1 MTRPS
6 AGRLIGFVAAAL
18 VSGCCFGAA
27 QAADIKVLSAGA
39 LRPLMQELAPDFEK
53 ASGNHLVLDF
63 ATAGGVEQRIAAG
76 EPVDVAILTEP
87 RIKTLEGDGKIAK
100 ESIALIGRAA
110 IGLAVKKGVPH
121 PDIGSVAGFR
131 RTLLIARSIAYTDPA
146 SGGTSGI
153 DIAKIFERLG
163 IAGDL
168 KAKLR
173 PISGSAGEPPSVG
186 GAVALG
192 VAEIGLQPISE
203 LMGTP
208 GIEIVGRLPAE
219 LQSPDLVYFAGIPAA
234 SAQPAPAKALVDFL
248 AGFEAAPIIK
258 SKGLEPR

>member
-100 ESIALIGRAA
+100 ESVALIGRAA

>member
-1 MTRPS
+1 MTRPP
-6 AGRLIGFVAAAL
+6 ARRLIGFVAAL
-18 VSGCCFGAA
+18 IGGCCFGAA

-39 LRPLMQELAPDFEK
+39 LRSLMQELAGDFEK

-76 EPVDVAILTEP
+76 EAVDVAILTEP
-87 RIKTLEGDGKIAK
+87 RIKTLEGDGKIVK
-100 ESIALIGRAA
+100 DSIALIGRAA
-110 IGLAVKKGVPH
+110 IGLAVKKGTPH
-121 PDIGSVAGFR
+121 PDISSVAAFR

-153 DIAKIFERLG
+153 HIAKMFDRLG

-173 PISGSAGEPPSVG
+173 PISGSAGEPPLVG
-186 GAVALG
+186 GAVATG
-192 VAEIGLQPISE
+192 EAEIGIQPISE
-203 LMGTP
+203 LMGIP

-219 LQSPDLVYFAGIPAA
+219 LQSPELVYFAGIPAA
-234 SAQPAPAKALVDFL
+234 SAQPAPAHALIEFL

>member
-6 AGRLIGFVAAAL
+6 ARRLIGLVAA
-18 VSGCCFGAA
+18 VVGGCCSGAV

-39 LRPLMQELAPDFEK
+39 LRSLIQGLAPDFEK
-53 ASGNHLVLDF
+53 TSGNHLVLGF

-76 EPVDVAILTEP
+76 EAIDVAILTEP

-100 ESIALIGRAA
+100 ESVALIGRAA
-110 IGLAVKKGVPH
+110 IGLAVKKGAPH
-121 PDIGSVAGFR
+121 PDISSVAAFR
-131 RTLLIARSIAYTDPA
+131 RTLLLARSVGYTDPA
-146 SGGTSGI
+146 SGGTGGNHV
-153 DIAKIFERLG
+153 AKIFERLG

-168 KAKLR
+168 KGKLR

-186 GAVALG
+186 GAVSLG
-192 VAEIGLQPISE
+192 EAEIGIQPISE
-203 LMGTP
+203 LMGIP

-219 LQSPDLVYFAGIPAA
+219 LQSPELVYFAGIPAA
-234 SAQPAPAKALVDFL
+234 SAQPAPAKALIDFL

>member
-1 MTRPS
+1 
-6 AGRLIGFVAAAL
+6 
-18 VSGCCFGAA
+18 
-27 QAADIKVLSAGA
+27 
-39 LRPLMQELAPDFEK
+39 MQELARDFERV
-53 ASGNHLVLDF
+53 SGNRLLLDF

-110 IGLAVKKGVPH
+110 IGLAVKKGMPH
-121 PDIGSVAGFR
+121 PDITTVAGFR
-131 RTLLIARSIAYTDPA
+131 RTLLVARSVAYT
-146 SGGTSGI
+146 TSGI
-153 DIAKIFERLG
+153 HIAKIFERLG

-168 KAKLR
+168 KGKLR
-173 PISGSAGEPPSVG
+173 PISGSAGEPPLVG
-186 GAVALG
+186 GAVAAG
-192 VAEIGLQPISE
+192 EAEIGIQPISE
-203 LMGTP
+203 LMGIP

-234 SAQPAPAKALVDFL
+234 SAQPAPAQTLIDFL

>member
-6 AGRLIGFVAAAL
+6 ARRLIGFVAA
-18 VSGCCFGAA
+18 VVGGCCSGAV

-39 LRPLMQELAPDFEK
+39 LRSLMQGLAPDFEK
-53 ASGNHLVLDF
+53 TSGNHLVLDF

-76 EPVDVAILTEP
+76 EAIDVAILTEP

-100 ESIALIGRAA
+100 ESVALIGRAA
-110 IGLAVKKGVPH
+110 IGLVVKKGAPH
-121 PDIGSVAGFR
+121 PDISSVAAFR
-131 RTLLIARSIAYTDPA
+131 RTLLLARSVGYTDPA

-153 DIAKIFERLG
+153 HIAKIFERLG

-168 KAKLR
+168 KGKLR

-192 VAEIGLQPISE
+192 EAEIGIQPISE
-203 LMGTP
+203 LMGIP
-208 GIEIVGRLPAE
+208 GIEIVGSLPAE
-219 LQSPDLVYFAGIPAA
+219 LQSPELVYFAGIPAA
-234 SAQPAPAKALVDFL
+234 SAQPAPAKALIDFL

>member
-6 AGRLIGFVAAAL
+6 AGRLIGLVAVL
-18 VSGCCFGAA
+18 VGGCCFGAA

-39 LRPLMQELAPDFEK
+39 LRLLMQELAPDFEK
-53 ASGNHLVLDF
+53 TSGNRLVLEF
-63 ATAGGVEQRIAAG
+63 ATSGGVEQRIAAG

-100 ESIALIGRAA
+100 ESVALIGRAA
-110 IGLAVKKGVPH
+110 IGVAVKKGMPH
-121 PDIGSVAGFR
+121 PDISSVAGFR
-131 RTLLIARSIAYTDPA
+131 RSLLVARSVAYTDPA

-153 DIAKIFERLG
+153 HIAKMFERLG

-168 KAKLR
+168 KGKLR

-186 GAVALG
+186 GAVVLG
-192 VAEIGLQPISE
+192 EAEIGIQPISE
-203 LMGTP
+203 LMGIP

-219 LQSPDLVYFAGIPAA
+219 LQSPELVYFAGIPAA
-234 SAQPAPAKALVDFL
+234 SAQPAPAKALIDFL